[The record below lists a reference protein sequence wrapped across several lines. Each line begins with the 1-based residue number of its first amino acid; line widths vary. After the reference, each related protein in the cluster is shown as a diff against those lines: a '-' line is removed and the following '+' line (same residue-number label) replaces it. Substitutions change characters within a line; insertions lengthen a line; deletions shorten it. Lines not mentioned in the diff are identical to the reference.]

1 MVRDPAEFSDRGFS
15 PEEQEE
21 WIAAVF
27 WAEQASAWRDAGF
40 EPEEAHVWCEAHVEP
55 QDAIPWRAL
64 LTPLS
69 TAHLKRSQHV
79 EWHTWRE
86 VAAAAAN
93 WRHHGFN
100 LADTDQWLKAGLQ
113 IHDSKLAAGY
123 RTEGIGPDEA
133 RATSRD
139 QAASTS

>member
-27 WAEQASAWRDAGF
+27 WAEGASAWRDAGF
-40 EPEEAHVWCEAHVEP
+40 EPEEAHVWCEAHFEP

-69 TAHLKRSQHV
+69 TAHLERSQHV

-86 VAAAAAN
+86 VSAAAAN
-93 WRHHGFN
+93 WRHDGFSF
-100 LADTDQWLKAGLQ
+100 ADTDRWLKAGLQ
-113 IHDSKLAAGY
+113 LHDSKRAAGY
-123 RTEGIGPDEA
+123 RAEGIGPDEA
-133 RATSRD
+133 HAASRD
-139 QAASTS
+139 